1 MADVPTIEHTPAPS
15 RLTRAQRTPG
25 GKEIATLEVAGERW
39 SNWTSVRVEQKVS
52 EAFPTFQFETSENV
66 EVPLKVRGEQ
76 WQPGDGVRVYVGGV
90 PAVFG
95 YITERH
101 VAYDGKQHAV
111 RLIGVG
117 DTYDLPTSSVPLDV
131 TEQNHDNKN
140 WIQLAKDITAHLNIK
155 IHSVNAD
162 PKPFQKI
169 GIQPGETIMQV
180 LERYAR
186 MRNIVIGSRATGG
199 LVGVGEHSS
208 TVSGELIEGYN
219 ILKANA
225 VVRDSHIYKRIFAVG
240 QNTGGGSGGGA
251 SAENTQKVE
260 LPGSHS
266 RNRHMVAVCEIADDM
281 YGVARRCKMERV
293 FTEGSEIEA
302 NITVQG
308 WFKDNNASDRVWK
321 AGEYYFI
328 NSPSLILN
336 GVVLGCAACTYEQN
350 AGGTTTTMNMVKPEH
365 MNGLLNY
372 REAAKTFA
380 QLEEAGQVSA
390 QTGVE
395 TLPDSPY

>member
-1 MADVPTIEHTPAPS
+1 MNDIPSIAHTPAPS
-15 RLTRAQRTPG
+15 RLTTTMLAPG
-25 GKEIATLEVAGERW
+25 GKEIATLEVGGKRW
-39 SNWTSVRVEQKVS
+39 TNWTSVRVEQKVS

-66 EVPLKVRGEQ
+66 SIPLKVEGEQ

-101 VAYDGKQHAV
+101 VAYDSKQHAV

-117 DTYDLPTSSVPLDV
+117 DTFDLPTSSVPLDKLDG
-131 TEQNHDNKN
+131 HDGKN
-140 WIQLAKDITAHLNIK
+140 WVQLAKDITSHLNIK
-155 IHSVNAD
+155 ISSKNAD
-162 PKPFQKI
+162 GKPFQKI
-169 GIQPGETIMQV
+169 GIQPGETIMMV

-186 MRNIVIGSRATGG
+186 MRNIVIGSMATGG

-208 TVSGELIEGYN
+208 APSGDLVEGFN

-225 VVRDSHIYKRIFAVG
+225 VVRDTHIYKRIFAVG
-240 QNTGGGSGGGA
+240 QNTGGSSGGGGA
-251 SAENTQKVE
+251 ADNLQKVE

-266 RNRHMVAVCEIADDM
+266 RNRHMVAVCEIADDL

-308 WFKDNNASDRVWK
+308 WFKDQNRSDHVWK

-328 NSPSLILN
+328 NSPSLVLN

-350 AGGTTTTMNMVKPEH
+350 DGGTTTTLNMVKPEH
-365 MNGLLNY
+365 MNGLLNF
-372 REAAKTFA
+372 RAEARTF
-380 QLEEAGQVSA
+380 EELRRAGQTD
-390 QTGVE
+390 TGVPVIE
-395 TLPDSPY
+395 GSPY

>member
-1 MADVPTIEHTPAPS
+1 MNDIPVIDYTPTRSILAPPA
-15 RLTRAQRTPG
+15 RTPG
-25 GKEIATLEVAGERW
+25 GKEIATLEVGGERW
-39 SNWTSVRVEQKVS
+39 TNWTSVRVEQKVS
-52 EAFPTFQFETSENV
+52 EAFPTFQFETSEVV

-101 VAYDGKQHAV
+101 VAIDSKQHAV

-117 DTYDLPTSSVPLDV
+117 DTFDLPTSSVPLDKLDG
-131 TEQNHDNKN
+131 HDGKN
-140 WIQLAKDITAHLNIK
+140 WVQLAKDITSHLNIK
-155 IHSVNAD
+155 IGSLNAD
-162 PKPFQKI
+162 MKPFQKI
-169 GIQPGETIMQV
+169 GIQPGETIMMV

-199 LVGVGEHSS
+199 LVGVGEHSAAM
-208 TVSGELIEGYN
+208 SGELIEGYN

-225 VVRDSHIYKRIFAVG
+225 VVRDTHVYKRIFAVG
-240 QNTGGGSGGGA
+240 QNTGGGSGGGG
-251 SAENTQKVE
+251 SAENLQKVE

-281 YGVARRCKMERV
+281 YGVARRCHMERV

-336 GVVLGCAACTYEQN
+336 GVVLGCASCTYEQN
-350 AGGTTTTMNMVKPEH
+350 EGGTTTTLNMVKPEH
-365 MNGLLNY
+365 MNGLLNFRQEARAFEERR
-372 REAAKTFA
+372 RE
-380 QLEEAGQVSA
+380 QQQEIMEN
-390 QTGVE
+390 TG
-395 TLPDSPY
+395 SPY

>member
-1 MADVPTIEHTPAPS
+1 MNDIPVINYTPARSILAPP
-15 RLTRAQRTPG
+15 ARTPG
-25 GKEIATLEVAGERW
+25 GKEICTLEVGGQRW
-39 SNWTSVRVEQKVS
+39 TNWTNVRVEQKVS

-101 VAYDGKQHAV
+101 VAFDSRQHAV

-117 DTYDLPTSSVPLDV
+117 DTFDLPTSSVPLDKLDG
-131 TEQNHDNKN
+131 HDGKN
-140 WIQLAKDITAHLNIK
+140 WLQLAKDITAHLNIK
-155 IHSVNAD
+155 IGSLNAD
-162 PKPFQKI
+162 MKPFQKI
-169 GIQPGETIMQV
+169 GIQPGETIMMV

-199 LVGVGEHSS
+199 LVGVGEHSAAI
-208 TVSGELIEGYN
+208 SGDLVEGYN

-225 VVRDSHIYKRIFAVG
+225 VVRDTHVYKRIFAVA
-240 QNTGGGSGGGA
+240 QNTGGSSGTGGQA
-251 SAENTQKVE
+251 DNLQKVE

-281 YGVARRCKMERV
+281 YGVARRCAMERV

-336 GVVLGCAACTYEQN
+336 GVTLGCAACTYEQN
-350 AGGTTTTMNMVKPEH
+350 DGGTTTTLNMVKPEH
-365 MNGLLNY
+365 MNGLLNF
-372 REAAKTFA
+372 RTEARAF
-380 QLEEAGQVSA
+380 EELRRAGDAAVS
-390 QTGVE
+390 V
-395 TLPDSPY
+395 LPDSPY